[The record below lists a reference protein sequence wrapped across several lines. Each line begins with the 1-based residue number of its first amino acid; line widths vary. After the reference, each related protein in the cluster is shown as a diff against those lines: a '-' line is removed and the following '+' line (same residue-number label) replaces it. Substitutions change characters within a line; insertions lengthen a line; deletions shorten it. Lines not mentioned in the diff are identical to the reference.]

1 VAVAAMGLLFTA
13 MVYISGYI
21 FLLFVAVC
29 LACGLYYLAEL
40 AEEYTSL
47 TKRLMWGATI
57 AVLTCHVL
65 FFFFEDLPKL
75 PLGVGVGAHVCYLFL
90 LRGFPFLRLLSPAFL
105 VSLVMLGVSN
115 LLWAQHFTAHYHQ
128 LTHVLCFFVFN
139 VWLVPFGFFVA
150 LSVNEAV
157 LPDRQAAGADQA
169 YSEGG
174 RTKAVSGI
182 KSAFSYVQ
190 EKKEDLMPSTAK
202 RV

>member
-47 TKRLMWGATI
+47 TKKLMWGASI
-57 AVLTCHVL
+57 SVLVCHGL
-65 FFFFEDLPKL
+65 FFVFEDLPSL
-75 PLGVGVGAHVCYLFL
+75 PLAVGVGSHASYIIL
-90 LRGFPFLRLLSPAFL
+90 LREFPFLRVLSPAFL
-105 VSLVMLGVSN
+105 LSIAMLIVSN
-115 LLWAQHFTAHYHQ
+115 VLWARHFTAHYHQ
-128 LTHVLCFFVFN
+128 MTHVLCFFIFN

-157 LPDRQAAGADQA
+157 LPDRLASTASDS

-182 KSAFSYVQ
+182 KSAFSYMQ
-190 EKKEDLMPSTAK
+190 EKKEDMMPSTAK